1 MRCHHLDFGRF
12 FEVVET
18 TETAQAAQMAL
29 SPGRST
35 GGPDNVHP
43 DSDQWLFVH
52 AGTGWAVIDGTEYDL
67 NPGDLLCIEA
77 GEAHEIGATEDAP
90 LETVNLYTP
99 PRGNR

>member
-1 MRCHHLDFGRF
+1 MRRHHLDFGRF

-18 TETAQAAQMAL
+18 TDAAQAAQMTL

-52 AGTGWAVIDGTEYDL
+52 AGSGWAVINGTEYDL
-67 NPGDLLCIEA
+67 IVITVTIYRCDRTTPCGRSGTDLQ
-77 GEAHEIGATEDAP
+77 
-90 LETVNLYTP
+90 
-99 PRGNR
+99 